1 MTNPRLPAPETLTPR
16 QREVH
21 DQITSGARG
30 RVEGPLCVWLHSP
43 ELADRAQALG
53 AFCRYET
60 RLPPRLSELAILVT
74 GSVWRAGFEW
84 AIHAPIAERAGV
96 SPEVIEAI
104 RTGERPEF
112 SAEDEAAV
120 HGFALALHRE
130 RRVDEATYARVIAA
144 IGPEGAVELVG
155 ILGYYT
161 LISMTINAF
170 AVPLPQG
177 STDPFPT

>member
-1 MTNPRLPAPETLTPR
+1 MTKPRLSAPVELTPQ

-21 DQITSGARG
+21 DRIVSGKRG
-30 RVEGPLCVWLHSP
+30 RVEGPLGVWLHSP
-43 ELADRAQALG
+43 ELAERSQALG

-74 GSVWRAGFEW
+74 GSIWRAGFEW
-84 AIHAPIAERAGV
+84 AIHAPIAERAGI
-96 SPEVIEAI
+96 SAEAIEAI
-104 RTGERPEF
+104 RTGRRPAF

-120 HGFALALHRE
+120 YDFSLALHRE
-130 RRVDEATYARVIAA
+130 RQVNDATYERLVATV
-144 IGPEGAVELVG
+144 GSEGAVELVG

-170 AVPLPQG
+170 AVPLPKG
-177 STDPFPT
+177 AANPFAS